1 MRRQPRHHPRCGT
14 SFLFVVIIIS
24 IILSVAL
31 FTPLEISNVWLR
43 MALHLLLLPVVMG
56 VTYEFNRYV
65 GAHENVFCRIL
76 RAPGLWMQNFT
87 TFEPDDSMIEVGIE
101 ALKAV
106 LPEEHGSDRW

>member
-1 MRRQPRHHPRCGT
+1 M
-14 SFLFVVIIIS
+14 VVIIS

-76 RAPGLWMQNFT
+76 GRRDFGCRILPLLSRT
-87 TFEPDDSMIEVGIE
+87 T
-101 ALKAV
+101 A
-106 LPEEHGSDRW
+106 

>member
-1 MRRQPRHHPRCGT
+1 M
-14 SFLFVVIIIS
+14 
-24 IILSVAL
+24 AL

>member
-1 MRRQPRHHPRCGT
+1 M
-14 SFLFVVIIIS
+14 VIIIS